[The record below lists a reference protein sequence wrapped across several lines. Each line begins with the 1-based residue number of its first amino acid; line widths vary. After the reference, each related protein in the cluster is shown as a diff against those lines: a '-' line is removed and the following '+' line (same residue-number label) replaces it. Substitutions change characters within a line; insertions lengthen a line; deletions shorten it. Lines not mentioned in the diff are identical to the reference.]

1 MLDHISSTSHAFR
14 AAPSATPSPLPD
26 PVPVTPPGSE
36 DFVQIMNWVA
46 WGVAS
51 LCILALF
58 VVAGRMA
65 MAYRNGEG
73 YEAASGL
80 AKVMV
85 ACVIIGSASSL
96 VGFLV

>member
-1 MLDHISSTSHAFR
+1 MRDHLASTFTHVVR
-14 AAPSATPSPLPD
+14 AASPSPLPD
-26 PVPVTPPGSE
+26 PVPETPPGSE
-36 DFVQIMNWVA
+36 EFIQVMNWVA

-51 LCILALF
+51 LCILGLLI
-58 VVAGRMA
+58 VAGRMA

-80 AKVMV
+80 AKIMF